1 MANTLRESTAHPHSE
16 NASDTAGSR
25 PVPALGS
32 GPHLSTANLAV
43 CQEFNHLRLP
53 IREPMIS
60 CIASAVDMAYDSHSK
75 THGSTVSLIHGNM
88 VGQKL
93 FSVSIYPERTVEL
106 WTPPTW
112 QQLFSFA
119 LANTDLLLKPA
130 HALGSF
136 FDDWTLEHVIDVVVL
151 TSDRDA
157 ALALGL
163 AARQLSIYDLLVRR
177 VIDVR
182 SPSRD
187 PTPKLVEVGND

>member
-75 THGSTVSLIHGNM
+75 THGSTVSLFHGNM

-93 FSVSIYPERTVEL
+93 FSVSIYPARTIKL
-106 WTPPTW
+106 WAPPRW
-112 QQLFSFA
+112 QQLFAFA
-119 LANTDLLLKPA
+119 LANTDLLLKPI
-130 HALGSF
+130 HALGTWTN
-136 FDDWTLEHVIDVVVL
+136 DWTGEHILDVVVL
-151 TSDRDA
+151 SSDRDE
-157 ALALGL
+157 ALALALHYGQ
-163 AARQLSIYDLLVRR
+163 AAAYDLELRR
-177 VIDVR
+177 EIPV
-182 SPSRD
+182 SWPSE
-187 PTPKLVEVGND
+187 KLLATRAGGVNA

>member
-1 MANTLRESTAHPHSE
+1 MANTLREFTAPYRSE
-16 NASDTAGSR
+16 NALESAGSG
-25 PVPALGS
+25 PIPALGF
-32 GPHLSTANLAV
+32 GPHHSNPVDAV
-43 CQEFNHLRLP
+43 CQEFNHLKLP

-60 CIASAVDMAYDSHSK
+60 CIARVVDIAFDSHSR
-75 THGSTVSLIHGNM
+75 THGSTTSLLYGN
-88 VGQKL
+88 VAGQKL

-112 QQLFSFA
+112 QQFFSFA
-119 LANTDLLLKPA
+119 LANADLLLKPA

-136 FDDWTLEHVIDVVVL
+136 FDDWKLEHVIDVVVL

-163 AARQLSIYDLLVRR
+163 ARQVSIYDLLVRR

-187 PTPKLVEVGND
+187 PTAKLVGVGHD